1 MKRKPGKQT
10 GLKSF
15 SFASRLRAIAAIQ
28 VIICA
33 LLFVFL
39 AIDRPL
45 DDYRAYQQDTA
56 QACALFSALSSNQ
69 ISSTIEASKYA
80 GQIGSSAAE
89 RTFIANALEKGR
101 IQNNYGFGHELY
113 THTKGLMD
121 QQHYLDCAAVFDLNG
136 DAVYVLRQGSSYYL
150 TRSSAD
156 ARWLSDVTAR
166 RGGAVLFAPGQR
178 EAVGLPLMFDDQLV
192 VARAVF
198 DPLKLK
204 SQGVYLLSI
213 PRNAF
218 DEIFYSVRVL
228 PGQEYALS
236 YEGNLLFTNF
246 STETPPMPS
255 GSDFPQRELTTQPV
269 FLDGTLWTYGYYPY
283 GQDSMLIIRT
293 PLSAIFSVFQFNL
306 LLLLFL
312 FAALCLFVLIIRSL
326 LHSILDPLR
335 HMTSAFEATT
345 DTFFPTIT
353 EEDLPTDLEP
363 LFHAYNRMSTRIG
376 SLVNEG
382 LRKDV
387 ATREMELQL
396 LRTQINPHYLYNTLE
411 CIHMRAYVNHDY
423 EVARMAE
430 LLGAN
435 LQYGLRATNA
445 RVPLHVEF
453 DKANEYMTLVG
464 YHYGDRVRLISHL
477 DESIRECMV
486 IKLMLQP
493 VIENAIQHGITEERP
508 LTIEVLGYPLDSETL
523 CLQISDDGKGMT
535 EEDCRALMR
544 RLDEENGERAI
555 GLRNVHR
562 RLRLRYGAAY
572 GVTIR
577 SIPDESTVVT
587 LKLPIEFPTE
597 YGKEHP

>member
-1 MKRKPGKQT
+1 MNMKQKPYRQT
-10 GLKSF
+10 GPRSV

-39 AIDRPL
+39 AIDKPL

-56 QACALFSALSSNQ
+56 QACALISALSSNQ
-69 ISSTIEASKYA
+69 ISSTVEASKYA
-80 GQIGSSAAE
+80 GQILNSAIE

-101 IQNNYGFGHELY
+101 IQNNYGFGRDLY
-113 THTKGLMD
+113 THAKGMMD
-121 QQHYLDCAAVFDLNG
+121 QHSHLDSVAVFDLSGN
-136 DAVYVLRQGSSYYL
+136 AVYVLRQGSSYYL
-150 TRSSAD
+150 TRSAAD
-156 ARWLSDVTAR
+156 ARWLDEVTAR

-178 EAVGLPLMFDDQLV
+178 EAVGLPLLYDDQLV
-192 VARAVF
+192 IARAVF
-198 DPLKLK
+198 DPLKLE

-213 PRNAF
+213 PRSAF
-218 DEIFYSVRVL
+218 DEIFYSFRVL

-236 YEGNLLFTNF
+236 YEGALLFSNF
-246 STETPPMPS
+246 SDNTPGMPP
-255 GSDFPQRELTTQPV
+255 DRDLPLRELTTRPV
-269 FLDGTLWTYGYYPY
+269 FLNGTLWTYGYYPY

-306 LLLLFL
+306 LLLIFL
-312 FAALCLFVLIIRSL
+312 FAALCLFVLIIHSL
-326 LHSILDPLR
+326 LHGILDPLN
-335 HMTSAFEATT
+335 HLTSAFDATT
-345 DTFFPTIT
+345 DSFFPTIT
-353 EEDLPTDLEP
+353 EEDLPPDLEP
-363 LFHAYNRMSTRIG
+363 LFHAYNRMSTRIDL
-376 SLVNEG
+376 LVNEG

-411 CIHMRAYVNHDY
+411 CIHMRAYVNRDY

-445 RVPLHVEF
+445 KVPLHVEF

-464 YHYGDRVRLISHL
+464 YHYGERVRLISHL
-477 DESIRECMV
+477 DESIRDCLV

-493 VIENAIQHGITEERP
+493 VIENAIQHGITDERP
-508 LTIEVLGYPLDSETL
+508 LTIEVLGYPLDGDTL

-562 RLRLRYGAAY
+562 RLRLRYGAKY

-587 LKLPIEFPTE
+587 LTLPIEFE
-597 YGKEHP
+597 KETS